1 MSGVGEVESCT
12 RGKLSTWPGRET
24 MEIQVGE
31 GEGIHLDG
39 GAAVAQTRL
48 KLKTTHRDKL
58 SLVSVYITSSL
69 PPADQLQS
77 HMTS

>member
-1 MSGVGEVESCT
+1 MGWVEGCA

-24 MEIQVGE
+24 KGETKVGE
-31 GEGIHLDG
+31 GEGTHLDG
-39 GAAVAQTRL
+39 GSAVAQTRL
-48 KLKTTHRDKL
+48 KLETIHRDKL

-77 HMTS
+77 HMTSY